1 MGFGSVVDTFIGI
14 SCDTF
19 CCVVDSEEIVMA
31 EEIISISVRAINPC
45 IECTTFA
52 NCKLPCEKQQKWVE
66 SGYGYG
72 VFKEVVMTR
81 QEAIDKMAK
90 AGKKA
95 YRGYFY
101 CEPNHPSISDMMEVA
116 LNALLEVDK

>member
-1 MGFGSVVDTFIGI
+1 
-14 SCDTF
+14 
-19 CCVVDSEEIVMA
+19 MA

-72 VFKEVVMTR
+72 IFREVVVTR
-81 QEAIDKMAK
+81 QEAIKKIETHLK
-90 AGKKA
+90 ASTIKFSTA
-95 YRGYFY
+95 PDVVS
-101 CEPNHPSISDMMEVA
+101 EIA
-116 LNALLEVDK
+116 LNALLEVEK